1 MSYSGD
7 ESLEMIIHELKAKL
21 DILRRR
27 LQAGEDVETL
37 HGLVEMLECLILRYD
52 RGEIL
57 DTVTTPSK

>member
-21 DILRRR
+21 DILRQR

-57 DTVTTPSK
+57 DTVMTPSK